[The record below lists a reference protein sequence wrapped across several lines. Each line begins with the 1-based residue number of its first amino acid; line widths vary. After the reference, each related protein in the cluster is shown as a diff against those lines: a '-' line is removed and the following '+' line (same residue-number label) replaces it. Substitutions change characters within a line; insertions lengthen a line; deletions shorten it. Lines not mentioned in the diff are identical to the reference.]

1 MRPLLSREEKEQQ
14 FFLSIF
20 LLCYVQESVLATKR
34 HSNCYKTNLIKS
46 LWWNLFLSLLLLLP
60 VPSSFFKKILWLA
73 FHAVVEKN
81 NNFAIILVRGK
92 RKTVE
97 KQFNHFL
104 MEFQCFLKSDE
115 QERIFMFLL
124 FFFYLSFHIFFI
136 KTSEWNEDNSCEFFK
151 CFINFILR
159 IHSHSNEL

>member
-1 MRPLLSREEKEQQ
+1 MFKLYRSFLLRKVFLLFNFLTETIYKITVKHNNKSLFIQFITFLRPLLSREEKEQQ
-14 FFLSIF
+14 IFLSIF

-60 VPSSFFKKILWLA
+60 VPSSFFKKNSVACVPRGCW
-73 FHAVVEKN
+73 KKK

-104 MEFQCFLKSDE
+104 MEFQCF
-115 QERIFMFLL
+115 
-124 FFFYLSFHIFFI
+124 
-136 KTSEWNEDNSCEFFK
+136 
-151 CFINFILR
+151 
-159 IHSHSNEL
+159 